1 MTNKEKYKQA
11 FSVLHTSD
19 DFLQEVENMALLKR
33 KHKRN
38 IAVAVAAICFFFV
51 GGTSTAYAANIGG
64 IQRTVQ
70 LWIHGDQTDAV
81 MEINTDGSYE
91 MLYQD
96 EDGNTVEI
104 GGGGIAIEADGTQ
117 RPLTEEEIM
126 EQINTPIVEYEE
138 DGTVWVYYYN
148 QKIDITDKFD
158 EEGICYVKVSNGEE
172 TIYMTIKYQNGYAMS
187 NDKYTS
193 PSTFN

>member
-19 DFLQEVENMALLKR
+19 DFLQEVENMDLLKR

-38 IAVAVAAICFFFV
+38 IAVAAAAICLFFV

-70 LWIHGDQTDAV
+70 LWIHGDQTDVV
-81 MEINTDGSYE
+81 MEIDTDGSYE
-91 MLYQD
+91 MSYQD
-96 EDGNTVEI
+96 EDGNTVER

-117 RPLTEEEIM
+117 RPLTEEELM
-126 EQINTPIVEYEE
+126 QQINIPIVEYEH

-158 EEGICYVKVSNGEE
+158 ENGICYVKVSYGEE
-172 TIYMTIKYQNGYAMS
+172 MIYMTIEYQNGYTMS
-187 NDKYTS
+187 NVKYTS
-193 PSTFN
+193 H